1 MEKLENCICL
11 DSDILIDLLRNKKET
26 LEWLK
31 ENENKFI
38 FATTIINVFEL
49 YAGAYNSE
57 NQEKRIKAVKK
68 LIEKLKI
75 LNINLRIVEEAGK
88 HYAKLKKEGQIID
101 NRDLFIGV
109 IALTEN
115 IPLKTNNKSHFSRID
130 GLLIK

>member
-1 MEKLENCICL
+1 MENCICL

-88 HYAKLKKEGQIID
+88 HYAKLKK
-101 NRDLFIGV
+101 
-109 IALTEN
+109 
-115 IPLKTNNKSHFSRID
+115 
-130 GLLIK
+130 